1 MEVFCLLSVFYA
13 VLFTPQVFFL
23 DVNLK
28 QQKIIR
34 RKTVGF
40 EGLIKKPGKTVEK
53 GRHTYF
59 RYTYSTI

>member
-34 RKTVGF
+34 RKTVEF
-40 EGLIKKPGKTVEK
+40 EGLVKKPGKTVEK
-53 GRHTYF
+53 GRHN
-59 RYTYSTI
+59 